1 MTSTL
6 DTAPVHD
13 ELTRLLDAADAQE
26 PELHAR
32 LAARFPGTGPSSDEE
47 AADLLTDAY
56 IAVPREVGELLALLV
71 RATGARTVVEFGT
84 SFGVST
90 IYLAAA
96 LRDNGGGR
104 VITTEIETAKADAAA
119 ATLRACGLD
128 DLVDLRVGDALATLR
143 DLRDLRRPVDL
154 LLLDGWSALYLPV
167 LEVVEPALRPGAL
180 VVADDTSLF
189 PDVLAPYLARVR
201 DPHAGYRSVDLP
213 LGDRLEVSVRTP

>member
-13 ELTRLLDAADAQE
+13 ELDRLLAAADAQE

-32 LAARFPGTGPSSDEE
+32 LAARYPGTGPTSDAD

-84 SFGVST
+84 SFGIST

-96 LRDNGGGR
+96 VRDNGGGR
-104 VITTEIETAKADAAA
+104 VVTTEIETAKADAAA
-119 ATLRACGLD
+119 ATLRRCGLD

-143 DLRDLRRPVDL
+143 DLPGPVDL

-167 LEVVEPALRPGAL
+167 LDLVEPALRPGAL

-189 PDVLAPYLARVR
+189 PEVLAPYLARVR
-201 DPHAGYRSVDLP
+201 DPRAGYRSVDLP